1 MRGVLLLGDKKVEVR
16 KFPDPMPG
24 FGEVVVEMKAS
35 GLCGSDLRGQ
45 YRVPAEQRGTADTLK
60 IAGHEPCGVV
70 AEVGEGVTNVR
81 VGDRVMVHH
90 YRGCRFCKY
99 CRIGY
104 SQLCVH
110 GHEVYGSNLH
120 GGDADL
126 MLVDASTCIPLPEGM
141 TFEEGASCA
150 CGTGTAYQAL
160 KRIDI
165 SGRDT
170 LAIFGQGPV
179 GLSATLLGSIM
190 GARIIAVD
198 IIPERLE
205 LARRLG
211 AAEVIDARSSD
222 PVEAIKELTGG
233 EGAEATMDC
242 TGIAEAR
249 VNAVDSAK
257 LFGRVCFV
265 GEGGTVT
272 LNVSPQVIHRHLTI
286 YGSWTFST
294 VGLEETAN
302 YIVDRK
308 VPLKDL
314 ITHRYSID
322 QAEEAF
328 QVFDEGRTGK
338 PVFVWE

>member
-1 MRGVLLLGDKKVEVR
+1 MRGVLLLGDKRVEVR
-16 KFPDPMPG
+16 QFPDPRPDC
-24 FGEVVVEMKAS
+24 GEVVVQMKAS

-45 YRVPAEQRGTADTLK
+45 YRVPAERRGSPDTLK

-70 AEVGEGVTNVR
+70 AELGEGVTNVR

-90 YRGCRFCKY
+90 YRGCGFCKY

-104 SQLCVH
+104 FQLCVH
-110 GHEVYGSNLH
+110 GHEVYGFNQH

-126 MLVDASTCIPLPEGM
+126 MLVGASTCIPLPHGM
-141 TFEEGASCA
+141 SFEEGAACA

-160 KRIDI
+160 KRIDV

-170 LAIFGQGPV
+170 LAVFGQGPV
-179 GLSATLLGSIM
+179 GLSATLLGSVM
-190 GARIIAVD
+190 GARVIAVD
-198 IIPERLE
+198 VILERLE
-205 LARRLG
+205 LAKRLG
-211 AAEVIDARSSD
+211 AAEVIDAGQTD
-222 PVEAIKELTGG
+222 PVEAVNELTKG

-242 TGIAEAR
+242 TGVAEAR

-286 YGSWTFST
+286 YSSWTFST
-294 VGLEETAN
+294 VGLEEVAS
-302 YIVDRK
+302 YIVDRN
-308 VPLKDL
+308 VPLGDL

-328 QVFDEGRTGK
+328 RVFDTGRTGK
-338 PVFVWE
+338 PVFVWD